1 MNMRFTKS
9 EIARALKMREEDD
22 ATYAEIA
29 YQVGC
34 TASGIR
40 RAMLRTAVKAA
51 AAGVTSDKAAELGN
65 GFMGAIRRSWRTV
78 ARLGSGKT
86 S

>member
-9 EIARALKMREEDD
+9 EVARALRMRDEDD

-34 TASGIR
+34 SASGIR

-51 AAGVTSDKAAELGN
+51 AAGVTSQKAEDLGQ
-65 GFMGAIRRSWRTV
+65 GFMSGIRRGWRKVST
-78 ARLGSGKT
+78 LGLGKT